1 MGGTSVR
8 FMDADLR
15 YALGR
20 HPELQSALSELLGP
34 DFADL
39 VLQEVRDLGKG
50 RALGEIVR
58 KGEHRQSWPDGDV
71 SCSELDLVFDAV
83 RLFDPGSS
91 ITWFDEDDFSFWRV
105 SVDEA
110 GGGRIQGWYPSAEE
124 IPFK

>member
-1 MGGTSVR
+1 MGTTVR

-39 VLQEVRDLGKG
+39 ALQEVREVGNG
-50 RALGEIVR
+50 RATGMIVR
-58 KGEHRQSWPDGDV
+58 KGSDDPWPDGDV
-71 SCSELDLVFDAV
+71 SYSELDLVFDAV

-105 SVDEA
+105 SVEED
-110 GGGRIQGWYPSAEE
+110 GGGRIQGWHPSADE

>member
-1 MGGTSVR
+1 MGTTVR

-15 YALGR
+15 YAPGR

-34 DFADL
+34 DLDHL
-39 VLQEVRDLGKG
+39 VLQEVIEKPGTG
-50 RALGEIVR
+50 AASAMIQ
-58 KGEHRQSWPDGDV
+58 RQGTCDPWPDGDV
-71 SCSELDLVFDAV
+71 SCSELDLVFDSV

>member
-1 MGGTSVR
+1 MGTTVR

-15 YALGR
+15 YERGR
-20 HPELQSALSELLGP
+20 LPELQTALSELLGP
-34 DFADL
+34 DLDHF
-39 VLQEVRDLGKG
+39 VLQEVREKPGTAAASAVIQQQGTCDP
-50 RALGEIVR
+50 
-58 KGEHRQSWPDGDV
+58 WPDGDV

>member
-1 MGGTSVR
+1 MGTTVR

-15 YALGR
+15 YEQGR
-20 HPELQSALSELLGP
+20 LLELQAALSELLSP
-34 DFADL
+34 DIDDL

-58 KGEHRQSWPDGDV
+58 KGEYCQSWPDGDV
-71 SCSELDLVFDAV
+71 SYSELDLVFDAV

-124 IPFK
+124 IPFR